1 VIKMLYAWRDNPALT
16 PEQCEQHYR
25 TVHMDLARTAFTG
38 VEGFRSLRYNRV
50 RRCSVNNF
58 NQRIAEEIT
67 PDIDAFVELYFES
80 ADALARAFERP
91 ELQRLFDDHENFMAV
106 DVPAN
111 VRIYDLDETV
121 ILEAESS
128 PAADAV
134 SQLSDLRTAGR
145 VMIAASPAT
154 LYDMI
159 ADVTRMGEWSP
170 VCKDCWW
177 DEGASPAVGSWF
189 TGRNVVGDREWERRC
204 EVAAATPGKEFAFVN
219 GGRAE
224 GHVRWRYTFTPAPGG
239 TEVEESW
246 TILRLTPTL
255 AELTTDQ
262 RRRLV
267 ERTRSGIEAT
277 LTALK
282 RVAESR

>member
-1 VIKMLYAWRDNPALT
+1 MIKMLFAWRDNPALS
-16 PEQCEQHYR
+16 PEQCERHYR
-25 TVHMDLARTAFTG
+25 TVHIDLARTAFTG
-38 VEGFRSLRYNRV
+38 VAGFRSLRYNRV
-50 RRCSVNNF
+50 RRASVNNF
-58 NQRIAEEIT
+58 NQRIAEEVT
-67 PDIDAFVELYFES
+67 PDIDAFVELYFEN

-91 ELQRLFDDHENFMAV
+91 EVQRLFDDHENFMAV

-111 VRIYDLDETV
+111 VHIYELDETV
-121 ILEAESS
+121 ILEAGPS
-128 PAADAV
+128 PDADAE

-145 VMIAASPAT
+145 VMIAASPET

-170 VCKDCWW
+170 VCKACWW
-177 DEGASPAVGSWF
+177 DEGAGPTVGSWF
-189 TGRNVVGDREWERRC
+189 TGRNVFGDHEWERRC
-204 EVAAATPGKEFAFVN
+204 EVAAATRGEEFAFVN

-224 GHVRWRYTFTPAPGG
+224 GHVRWRYTLTAVAGG

-255 AELTTDQ
+255 AELTADQ

-267 ERTRSGIEAT
+267 ERTRSGIDET

-282 RVAESR
+282 RVAESP